1 MTRTE
6 LLATL
11 ARRLNKNTTLDSATS
26 ARLLDYL
33 NEVNRQV
40 LSIPGS
46 ERLRKATVTISA
58 TADRANYTVYDCSRI
73 LRVVDRTNQRVLP
86 EMALGTYRDVAPDPA
101 EWTGTPTHF
110 VNTGPRATAMDP
122 SDASTLLVKSDS
134 AADTT
139 QTAYIEGVVSG
150 FTPAR
155 TSTTLT
161 GTTAAAFGGTWVRV
175 DAFYLSAAG
184 AGNIT
189 LHEDTGG
196 GTQLSSI
203 VAGSGTSTVFAGV
216 TLYPTPSASQ
226 TLYVDILRNIGL
238 FNQTTSVSD
247 IPPEFHYLLIYGA
260 MALEYEHVHDD
271 RAGIAMSRYDKRLKE
286 FKYSLAETV
295 TGDTAGFERPSRL
308 GAWFSSGGA

>member
-203 VAGSGTSTVFAGV
+203 RRVRHQHGVCRGHALPDPQRQPDLVCGHPAEHWPVQPDHIRVGHPARVPRPADLRRDGAGV
-216 TLYPTPSASQ
+216 
-226 TLYVDILRNIGL
+226 
-238 FNQTTSVSD
+238 
-247 IPPEFHYLLIYGA
+247 
-260 MALEYEHVHDD
+260 
-271 RAGIAMSRYDKRLKE
+271 
-286 FKYSLAETV
+286 
-295 TGDTAGFERPSRL
+295 
-308 GAWFSSGGA
+308 